1 MSTYN
6 KIKQEIIAA
15 MKSKSSERL
24 LALRSLDSTIKN
36 ISITN
41 NNRDVPTDAETIQ
54 GISQSI
60 KRGSDSAEQFK
71 NAGRA
76 DLYIMEMFQVNV
88 FKEFLPQ
95 QMSKEELKQKISEE
109 LSSIENITQKDFGKF
124 MKMFGEKF
132 RGLTDNKSISET
144 IKEIFTEK
152 GVK

>member
-15 MKSKSSERL
+15 MKAKNSSRL

-41 NNRDVPTDAETIQ
+41 NNRDIPTDAETIQ

-76 DLYIMEMFQVNV
+76 DLYLMEMFQVNV

-95 QMSKEELKQKISEE
+95 QLTKEELKQKISEE
-109 LSSIENITQKDFGKF
+109 LSSIENITAKDFGKF

-132 RGLTDNKSISET
+132 RGLTDNKTISET
-144 IKEIFTEK
+144 IKEIFTET

>member
-15 MKSKSSERL
+15 MKSKNSSRL

-41 NNRDVPTDAETIQ
+41 NNRDIPTDTETIQ

-60 KRGSDSAEQFK
+60 KRGTDSAEQFK

-76 DLYIMEMFQVNV
+76 DLFTIEQFQVSV
-88 FKEFLPQ
+88 FKEFLPE

-109 LSSIENITQKDFGKF
+109 LNSIEGLTQKDFGKF

-132 RGLTDNKSISET
+132 RGLTDNKTISET
-144 IKEIFTEK
+144 IKEIFAEI

>member
-41 NNRDVPTDAETIQ
+41 NNRDVPTETETIQ

-76 DLYIMEMFQVNV
+76 DLYLMETFQVNV

-95 QMSKEELKQKISEE
+95 QMPKEELKQKISEE

-132 RGLTDNKSISET
+132 RGLTDNKTISET

>member
-15 MKSKSSERL
+15 MKAKNSSRL

-41 NNRDVPTDAETIQ
+41 NNRDIPTDTETIQ

-76 DLYIMEMFQVNV
+76 DLYLMEMFQVNV
-88 FKEFLPQ
+88 FKEFLPEQ
-95 QMSKEELKQKISEE
+95 LSKEELKQKISEE
-109 LSSIENITQKDFGKF
+109 LSSIENITAKDFGKF

-132 RGLTDNKSISET
+132 RGLTDNKTISET
-144 IKEIFTEK
+144 IKEIFTET

>member
-6 KIKQEIIAA
+6 KIKQEIVSA
-15 MKSKSSERL
+15 MKSKNSSRL

-41 NNRDVPTDAETIQ
+41 NNRETPTEAETIQ

-60 KRGSDSAEQFK
+60 KRGTDSAEQFK
-71 NAGRA
+71 QAGRA
-76 DLYIMEMFQVNV
+76 DLFTVEMFQVNV
-88 FKEFLPQ
+88 FKEFLPEQ
-95 QMSKEELKQKISEE
+95 LSKEELKKKISEE
-109 LSSIENITQKDFGKF
+109 LNSIENITQKDFGKF
-124 MKMFGEKF
+124 MKLFGEKF
-132 RGLTDNKSISET
+132 RGLTDNKTISES

>member
-6 KIKQEIIAA
+6 KIKQEIISA
-15 MKSKSSERL
+15 MKSKNSERL

-41 NNRDVPTDAETIQ
+41 NNRETPTEAETIQ

-60 KRGSDSAEQFK
+60 KRGMDSAEQFK
-71 NAGRA
+71 QAGRA
-76 DLYIMEMFQVNV
+76 DLLTVEQFQVNV
-88 FKEFLPQ
+88 FKEFLPE

-109 LSSIENITQKDFGKF
+109 LNSIEGLSQKDFGKF
-124 MKMFGEKF
+124 MKMFGEKY
-132 RGLTDNKSISET
+132 RGLTDNKTISET
-144 IKEIFTEK
+144 IKQIFTEN